1 MRFGQLIIAVLTGLL
16 LIPANAFA
24 IDTSALQGPV
34 TESSTL
40 WFAVAGLIAG
50 ALVFRENSKRS

>member
-1 MRFGQLIIAVLTGLL
+1 MRFGQLIIAVLAGFL

-24 IDTSALQGPV
+24 IDAAVLQGSV
-34 TESSTL
+34 TESSTF